1 MARCYKKN
9 DIIWKN
15 KEEKKDKIIKEDIVK
30 PILLSFINAMYSFNV
45 PQAVIDSTLER
56 ITIEYNYTDNETKVL
71 KDLMKALKLD
81 KN

>member
-1 MARCYKKN
+1 
-9 DIIWKN
+9 
-15 KEEKKDKIIKEDIVK
+15 
-30 PILLSFINAMYSFNV
+30 MYSFNA

-56 ITIEYNYTDNETKVL
+56 ITTEYNYTDNETKVL